1 VIIGPNIETR
11 WLVRVRNEPARQRR
25 PFAACGRSRPAQK
38 FRRPGVKP
46 RRRRGRGHAGGQA
59 QRSFVR
65 GRHASRAR
73 TTSVKVSLPRRWWR
87 PASICRGALGSSRRD
102 ADCEGPPLINGNP
115 GFRGG
120 WTDLRDRPSTTR
132 FRQRRCPQALISC
145 SAVSKHTLWI
155 DFWVT
160 FHPGSYMVSS
170 YGPYITRCPFD
181 VALKSPPR
189 YPRCRPTL
197 LSEGERD

>member
-1 VIIGPNIETR
+1 MHACDEAGEGRGRASEAGWVARAIGSSRAVRAPSCSGRPRRTR
-11 WLVRVRNEPARQRR
+11 CCGKRRHFCQACSKIALDLERHARARSEQGCICINLEPHCIVRVHNDPARRRR

-87 PASICRGALGSSRRD
+87 PASICRGALGSSPHRL
-102 ADCEGPPLINGNP
+102 DCGGPSTHQQKSRIQGVL
-115 GFRGG
+115 
-120 WTDLRDRPSTTR
+120 DRPT
-132 FRQRRCPQALISC
+132 
-145 SAVSKHTLWI
+145 
-155 DFWVT
+155 
-160 FHPGSYMVSS
+160 
-170 YGPYITRCPFD
+170 
-181 VALKSPPR
+181 PR
-189 YPRCRPTL
+189 
-197 LSEGERD
+197 D